1 MAGQFIAANT
11 AKEAAGLKNAKS
23 AYLAGGTEDNRLYSS
38 VTADTLISIRG
49 IDELKK
55 IESEDGF
62 VLIGAMITFQ
72 EAIDCDLVPAYMKD
86 ACRFMGSRTKRNMA
100 TVAGNIAVGRD
111 DSYLLA
117 TLIAAN
123 AAVKLMAGDGAE
135 CEIPVL
141 EYINGKDKFA
151 DALIIAVKI
160 PESIPFI
167 ASKRYANTVQS
178 HAYLTVSV
186 GGADLEHLT
195 VAAAIKDS
203 GIYSIYEA
211 AAVIA
216 GKPDITEEELIQWA
230 RDWKGAEIGSDW
242 AAGEDYKRY
251 LLGLTISLMLDDA
264 RKGGLK

>member
-1 MAGQFIAANT
+1 MAGQFLAANS

-38 VTADTLISIRG
+38 VSAETLISIRG
-49 IDELKK
+49 IGELKK
-55 IESEDGF
+55 IECADGC
-62 VLIGAMITFQ
+62 VSIGAMSTFQ
-72 EAIDCDLVPAYMKD
+72 EVIDCELVPAYMKD

-111 DSYLLA
+111 DSYVLA
-117 TLIAAN
+117 TLIAAG
-123 AAVKLMAGDGAE
+123 ASVELMAADGEE
-135 CEIPVL
+135 CEIAVL
-141 EYINGKDKFA
+141 DYVNGKDTYA
-151 DALIIAVKI
+151 DALITAVKI

-178 HAYLTVSV
+178 HAYLTIAVA
-186 GGADLEHLT
+186 GADLEHLT
-195 VAAAIKDS
+195 IAAAIKDS
-203 GIYSIYEA
+203 GIYSLYDA